1 MNTKDKASMIF
12 AALMTAEKMNSLSLK
27 VMLKCYT
34 SDKLQLVHELAEEM
48 KVSAPAIT
56 RTLDKLENLNLLKR
70 NRDQGS
76 DRRKVEVS
84 VTTKGSRLVE
94 RMTFGY

>member
-12 AALMTAEKMNSLSLK
+12 AALMTAEKMNSLALK

-84 VTTKGSRLVE
+84 VTAKGSRLVE
-94 RMTFGY
+94 KMTFGY

>member
-12 AALMTAEKMNSLSLK
+12 AALMTAEKMNSLALK

-94 RMTFGY
+94 KMTFGY

>member
-94 RMTFGY
+94 KMTFGY